1 MVYFISIWTNSFCSW
16 WICTLLFSPF
26 GLIHPHFSSSGIW
39 PLLFKFLMDFHIGV
53 VILFEF
59 PILLFGLLMDYY
71 FNVLVLLEITHF
83 CSSSFRTLH
92 WWYNFLW
99 IWYVS
104 VLVLNGLYMV
114 FRFVLNFTLLFKFL
128 MVFHIGVSFFGIWFA
143 SV

>member
-1 MVYFISIWTNSFCSW
+1 
-16 WICTLLFSPF
+16 
-26 GLIHPHFSSSGIW
+26 
-39 PLLFKFLMDFHIGV
+39 MDFNIGV

-92 WWYNFLW
+92 WCYNFLW

-128 MVFHIGVSFFGIWFA
+128 MVFHIGVSFFGIWYA